1 MVREGQFEAGKLE
14 QRPACMEGGS
24 RGAPQR
30 RQVWG
35 PVQRRV
41 QIQGYMS
48 PKPVLSLLPH
58 HAAPRG
64 LATAVLETWK
74 QFPVLES
81 VALWDLCPVHIKTE
95 PISPPWSCPHGT
107 HGHSSDVLFCQD
119 SHPSTTPPLP
129 APAAPPLLG
138 LSLLPLGLA
147 WGWLWPM
154 QQKWDCASSSQK
166 PSETWKLPLLP
177 CGALNHPGK
186 RSGYAAAK
194 NT

>member
-1 MVREGQFEAGKLE
+1 MVQGRGNNSKKDKGRKVCFTWMVREGQFEAGKLE

-81 VALWDLCPVHIKTE
+81 VALWDLCPLHIKTE
-95 PISPPWSCPHGT
+95 PISPPWSCPHAVSYT
-107 HGHSSDVLFCQD
+107 HLTL
-119 SHPSTTPPLP
+119 PTTRT
-129 APAAPPLLG
+129 
-138 LSLLPLGLA
+138 S
-147 WGWLWPM
+147 
-154 QQKWDCASSSQK
+154 C
-166 PSETWKLPLLP
+166 
-177 CGALNHPGK
+177 
-186 RSGYAAAK
+186 RSRWSPYH
-194 NT
+194 